1 MSPQAV
7 HLCARYKNLLNRNLV
22 SGFCTQQDFC
32 VSFDDPAVQKYLGKL
47 MLEFK
52 TLQTEDDRYEGN
64 KRRKLLEIQPVIDL
78 LEERKA
84 VIENLACLKELIS
97 G

>member
-1 MSPQAV
+1 
-7 HLCARYKNLLNRNLV
+7 V

-32 VSFDDPAVQKYLGKL
+32 VSFDDPAVQKYLEKL
-47 MLEFK
+47 TMEFK